1 MQFIILVH
9 NTYENMNEPHASIWV
24 TSQDVSIPKPKGL
37 EWVSIRCSA
46 LQAQH
51 APCAQPEWR
60 PLGNKTE
67 DSSGD
72 NDMNQPE
79 LLL

>member
-1 MQFIILVH
+1 MPLLGSH
-9 NTYENMNEPHASIWV
+9 P
-24 TSQDVSIPKPKGL
+24 QDVSIPEPTGL
-37 EWVSIRCSA
+37 EWVSIRWPA
-46 LQAQH
+46 LQTDAQ
-51 APCAQPEWR
+51 CAQPEWR

-72 NDMNQPE
+72 NDMNQRE